1 MVVLVVCWLAVQEDA
16 TCVRPL
22 ALGRAGCL
30 LLSKMDFSSWCFKGS
45 FKFR

>member
-16 TCVRPL
+16 TCIRPL

-30 LLSKMDFSSWCFKGS
+30 LLSKMDYFILVFQGELQV
-45 FKFR
+45 